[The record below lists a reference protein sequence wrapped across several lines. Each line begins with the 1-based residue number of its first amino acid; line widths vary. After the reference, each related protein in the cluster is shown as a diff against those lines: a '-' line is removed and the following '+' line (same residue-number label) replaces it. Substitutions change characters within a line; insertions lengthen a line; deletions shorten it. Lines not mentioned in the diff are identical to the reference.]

1 MENSNWEDN
10 YWLKIDII
18 RLSLYVGNLISFNL
32 KASVCVNAYREIFYV
47 SGFVGRNCMN
57 Q

>member
-32 KASVCVNAYREIFYV
+32 KASVCVKAYREIFMYQDLLGEIV
-47 SGFVGRNCMN
+47 
-57 Q
+57 